1 MPPFTGVAIELDPS
15 AATVLY
21 GADQTVQAKVTAG
34 RTDFMELVTIT
45 ADGKEHS
52 LPMLQQR
59 PDEWQAVLMRLTTPM
74 DFYARSG
81 RSRSRIG
88 RIDVQL
94 TPQIVSTK
102 VRITQPAYTK
112 RPVFE
117 GAIPKEGISGLAGTS
132 VEFTVASN
140 RPLREGRLV
149 IAFRDQS
156 NQQVTL
162 SAAADASER
171 DENAGIVRGSLKLQM
186 PGRFEISVF
195 DVDGIESIDRVSGT
209 IAITVDQRPV
219 VRILEPK
226 PLSLA
231 TPDISLPVVV
241 AAEDDFGLTSL
252 QLYRSLNGSSATAM
266 PCKVDGGPRQSE
278 EIGLPLDRYGLSP
291 GDEIRMFARA
301 EDNDPAGAKGAESP
315 VTVVR
320 IISTEQFQEMMLRE
334 KGAESIAAKYEEA
347 ERYLEKLAQSIDEL
361 QKAADA
367 AAAKPDSP
375 EAAEELQK
383 KIDAAQKAAAQAA
396 KNLQKLSEQPMPI
409 DVDRELAKRLA
420 RMAEDAA
427 KTAKTLG
434 EMKKSQG
441 GKGGLTSEQKEQLR
455 KMAEQTS
462 GQRTQLDKQAIQP
475 LERLQQAMP
484 LLIDEQRFAELAA
497 QQRDLAQR
505 LESLRSSPDPH
516 DAKVERRIAELE
528 AEQQQLRE
536 SLENLL
542 DDIAAN
548 ADALPDVPDLQKLKS
563 TAKNFSEAV
572 RKSEAVP
579 KMSGTQEKLLGSN
592 FPGAIDDARKAAD
605 IMESFLGK
613 CHGMGNGACE
623 SCKLAFNPSAGCP
636 NLGDSLQQMLAMLG
650 MKPGTGYGGNPAPD
664 LDSAPAAGIRFARR
678 VRTTSACTDRCR

>member
-1 MPPFTGVAIELDPS
+1 
-15 AATVLY
+15 
-21 GADQTVQAKVTAG
+21 
-34 RTDFMELVTIT
+34 
-45 ADGKEHS
+45 
-52 LPMLQQR
+52 
-59 PDEWQAVLMRLTTPM
+59 MR
-74 DFYARSG
+74 R
-81 RSRSRIG
+81 
-88 RIDVQL
+88 
-94 TPQIVSTK
+94 
-102 VRITQPAYTK
+102 
-112 RPVFE
+112 
-117 GAIPKEGISGLAGTS
+117 
-132 VEFTVASN
+132 
-140 RPLREGRLV
+140 
-149 IAFRDQS
+149 
-156 NQQVTL
+156 
-162 SAAADASER
+162 
-171 DENAGIVRGSLKLQM
+171 
-186 PGRFEISVF
+186 
-195 DVDGIESIDRVSGT
+195 
-209 IAITVDQRPV
+209 
-219 VRILEPK
+219 
-226 PLSLA
+226 
-231 TPDISLPVVV
+231 
-241 AAEDDFGLTSL
+241 
-252 QLYRSLNGSSATAM
+252 
-266 PCKVDGGPRQSE
+266 
-278 EIGLPLDRYGLSP
+278 
-291 GDEIRMFARA
+291 
-301 EDNDPAGAKGAESP
+301 AESP

-367 AAAKPDSP
+367 AAAKPDSS

-572 RKSEAVP
+572 RRKRGGSE
-579 KMSGTQEKLLGSN
+579 MSGTQEKLLGSN

-650 MKPGTGYGGNPAPD
+650 MKPGTGYGGNPAAGFGFGAGGGYSVRSPGPHNVGMYGS
-664 LDSAPAAGIRFARR
+664 LPMTSARSSQGRGNRQSQGVATNSAASPQQSGMGDGAATAQGNAAGQAESSVPRAISQPGDEVLPKGGRAIGRETMKSRRILAAARTHAPLACCLLAIIAARSICGADVSTSKKADAAATVPDPASVGGEPASIVQVANLIYAGTKTSECFADHFLRRGARFVDQHEPATPFGQTQLR
-678 VRTTSACTDRCR
+678 